1 MIYIVIPVFNRKEL
15 TRKCLV
21 SLFEQTYKNFKVI
34 VVDDGSNDG
43 TGEMLKA
50 DFREAII
57 LNGDGNL
64 WWAGA
69 TNAGVTYALENSSS
83 ASSDFVLTLNN
94 DLEAPADY
102 LEKLHAF
109 GCETSKGLIGSVSLE
124 YNNTNIISFC
134 GVKWNSFWA
143 KQSPIAQK
151 FEYSYKNLLNFNEC
165 IESDFLSGRGTL
177 IPLSLFK
184 EIGLYDNANFPQYAA
199 DDDFSLRAKRYGYKL
214 LIKPDI
220 FIKSHT
226 GETGVSLKK
235 VHYDYEY
242 FKDLFFSIKSPLNL
256 KIRYRF
262 AIKNSRYKV
271 LYFLMDLSR
280 ICVSFLIKFLS
291 AGMKKRA
298 V

>member
-21 SLFEQTYKNFKVI
+21 SLYEQTYRNFKVI
-34 VVDDGSNDG
+34 IVDDGSTDG
-43 TGEMLKA
+43 TSETITSSFPHVIVLKG
-50 DFREAII
+50 
-57 LNGDGNL
+57 NGNL

-69 TNAGVTYALENSSS
+69 TNLGVTYALEHSNSF
-83 ASSDFVLTLNN
+83 SSDFVLTLNN
-94 DLEAPADY
+94 DLEAPTDY
-102 LEKLHAF
+102 LEKIHAF
-109 GCETSKGLIGSVSLE
+109 GCARGKSLIGSVSLE
-124 YNNTNIISFC
+124 YNNPDIISFC

-151 FEYSYKNLLNFNEC
+151 FEYCYKNLLNSNGC

-177 IPLSLFK
+177 IPLLLFK

-220 FIKSHT
+220 FIRSHT
-226 GETGVSLKK
+226 GETGVSLEKI
-235 VHYDYEY
+235 HYNYKY

-262 AIKNSRYKV
+262 AIKNSRYKI
-271 LYFLMDLSR
+271 LYFLIDLSR
-280 ICVSFLIKFLS
+280 ICVSFLIKFFS
-291 AGMKKRA
+291 AGMKKMA